1 MVASNIWRRLY
12 VGNYTVGLSMSKRFS
27 AEQVR
32 SIEQKLKALPKT
44 NVARSEMNK
53 VEAIKMLSAAVRAAQ
68 KNGHTLDELAKQLG
82 EWGFEISPATLKNY
96 LLRAR
101 PSLKKVSVST
111 SPISEA
117 MNDLGN
123 ASTAEVR

>member
-1 MVASNIWRRLY
+1 
-12 VGNYTVGLSMSKRFS
+12 MSKRFS
-27 AEQVR
+27 AEQIR
-32 SIEQKLKALPKT
+32 SIEQRLKALPKT
-44 NVARSEMNK
+44 NVVRSEMNK

-101 PSLKKVSVST
+101 PSTKKVSAT
-111 SPISEA
+111 KNLIAETL
-117 MNDLGN
+117 NDLGN

>member
-1 MVASNIWRRLY
+1 
-12 VGNYTVGLSMSKRFS
+12 MSKRFS

-32 SIEQKLKALPKT
+32 NIEQKLKALPKT
-44 NVARSEMNK
+44 NVVRSEMNK
-53 VEAIKMLSAAVRAAQ
+53 VEAIKALSAAVRAAQ

-101 PSLKKVSVST
+101 PSPRKASVT
-111 SPISEA
+111 VDPITETVNF
-117 MNDLGN
+117 MGDV
-123 ASTAEVR
+123 STAEVR

>member
-1 MVASNIWRRLY
+1 
-12 VGNYTVGLSMSKRFS
+12 MSKRFS

-32 SIEQKLKALPKT
+32 NIEQRLKALPKI
-44 NVARSEMNK
+44 NVARNEMNK
-53 VEAIKMLSAAVRAAQ
+53 VEAIKALSAAVRTAQ

-101 PSLKKVSVST
+101 PSTRKASARADSIT
-111 SPISEA
+111 EA
-117 MNDLGN
+117 VNQQGN
-123 ASTAEVR
+123 PSAVEFQ